1 MLECYLHS
9 NAKILSGSRAPID
22 HNVYKGGSSND
33 LLLGG
38 GGGGAQG
45 KKKVAKM
52 RQKQFLLGHKV

>member
-9 NAKILSGSRAPID
+9 NAKNLSGSRAPID

-52 RQKQFLLGHKV
+52 RQK